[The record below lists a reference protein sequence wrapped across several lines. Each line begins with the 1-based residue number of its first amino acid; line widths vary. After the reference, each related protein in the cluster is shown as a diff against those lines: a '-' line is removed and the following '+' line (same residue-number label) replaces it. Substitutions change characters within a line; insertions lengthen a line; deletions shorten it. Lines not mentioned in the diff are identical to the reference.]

1 MVLYRVKLLGWKRK
15 ARKSSQVHHS
25 NHQHQQ
31 PFRPTVSVNPWVVPQ
46 VSKVS
51 SLALELRIAKVR
63 RPRLLHLVFPVL
75 AGSFR
80 KRGLKIC
87 VTCDPLGRSLIPH
100 VPANSH
106 ITGTGES
113 EERIVSKLY
122 IGTAL
127 IVLPAMEGSCAPTVG
142 NSRSSMKEI
151 DELTAWLQ
159 GISETDDWRPYQGS
173 NEVQQCS
180 HPDRTIRVEPLVRA
194 AEIKVSSIPR
204 RLQLPANQVFCP
216 DQRKSSFSHQMSRTL
231 Q

>member
-1 MVLYRVKLLGWKRK
+1 
-15 ARKSSQVHHS
+15 
-25 NHQHQQ
+25 
-31 PFRPTVSVNPWVVPQ
+31 VSVNPWVIPQ

-63 RPRLLHLVFPVL
+63 RPRLLHLVFPVH

-80 KRGLKIC
+80 KRGLKIY
-87 VTCDPLGRSLIPH
+87 VTCDPLGRGPIPH

-106 ITGTGES
+106 ISGTDES

-122 IGTAL
+122 FGAAL
-127 IVLPAMEGSCAPTVG
+127 IDLPAMEGSCAPAMG
-142 NSRSSMKEI
+142 YLRSSLKEI

-159 GISETDDWRPYQGS
+159 GISETNDWRPYQGS

-180 HPDRTIRVEPLVRA
+180 HPDQTIRVEPLVRA
-194 AEIKVSSIPR
+194 AEIEVSLIPCC
-204 RLQLPANQVFCP
+204 LQLPANQVFCP
-216 DQRKSSFSHQMSRTL
+216 DQRKSSFPHQMSRTL